1 MDSDANPEDDEVIH
15 IATNSF
21 ANGARL
27 QPTTLRKQFKLI
39 EHRRK
44 VKKGTPIHLPS
55 TNKTASASQK
65 RPANIG
71 SGSQLHPLLPES
83 SRTTLLPSNL
93 NKIVGLTSKH
103 ADNITS
109 STSSHSVTNADA
121 PMSRNTTATH
131 KLDETSSHSS
141 ETRKTKR
148 NSMVE
153 ISSDEDDRSEH
164 RRQLNSPYSIFTD
177 PAQRNMHT
185 YGKKVAIEKPIMPVR
200 RNSIVSRMKR
210 RNGADA
216 GPSAI
221 SMPKKRRSSWD
232 VRSIESK
239 QDKDSMSRQPAS
251 ASNITSDA
259 VNSDIEVLQSI
270 SLSNIVCD
278 AKRVPSSPSQIQ
290 KMFITK
296 NNEIVLRSQSNE
308 NKFEKIVPRRS
319 IRTLEYYA
327 GNSSGLHMQLE
338 DETKITVVLSP
349 IIEANEF
356 TRFLTSLKLDSFC
369 IAPFEKAEWEK
380 VVASEGLAL
389 FTNKRTH
396 NALKATNMPKDNAP
410 KEETLSHAALPEN
423 TGADEILFV
432 YPFTG
437 YGGITVSKADEARLD
452 DGEFLND
459 NIIDFYMKWIFDQLQ
474 NRDPELAKQVHIFNS
489 FFYKRLTQRNRNS
502 RKEENVYDR
511 VKKWTAKMN
520 LFDKSYVFIPINEN
534 WHWYLAIICNLKKMI
549 PPVVVGS
556 ENVKEEVLLAKDTT
570 ADACNSDPNLEQI
583 SAEHTPSP
591 MDLDKPYDTQ
601 IRPTS
606 PPASESVNG
615 SVKRSNLRSS
625 DSPDETSS
633 SPNSPWIFLLDSLG
647 NRHPKSFQCLQQY
660 LAAEAKERMNVD
672 LDRTGCKPLSCYG
685 KVPRQRNYCDC
696 GVYLLHYAEVFL
708 SDPQK
713 YLTLLSGKRDQQQEW
728 APTEAHDKRQK
739 IRQVIH
745 EIAELHK
752 SMSK

>member
-21 ANGARL
+21 TNGARL

-44 VKKGTPIHLPS
+44 VRKGTPIHLPS

-65 RPANIG
+65 RPATIS

-93 NKIVGLTSKH
+93 NKIVGSTSKH
-103 ADNITS
+103 AGNETS
-109 STSSHSVTNADA
+109 VNWRPSFSLSVTNADA
-121 PMSRNTTATH
+121 PMSRNTITTN
-131 KLDETSSHSS
+131 KLDETSNHSN
-141 ETRKTKR
+141 ETRKAKR

-153 ISSDEDDRSEH
+153 ISSDEDDR
-164 RRQLNSPYSIFTD
+164 
-177 PAQRNMHT
+177 PAQKDLHT
-185 YGKKVAIEKPIMPVR
+185 YGKKNVVEKPSMPVR
-200 RNSIVSRMKR
+200 RNSIKR

-221 SMPKKRRSSWD
+221 SMSKKRRSSWD

-239 QDKDSMSRQPAS
+239 QDQSSMSRQPAS
-251 ASNITSDA
+251 ASNTTSDTVNNDIA
-259 VNSDIEVLQSI
+259 VLPSL

-278 AKRVPSSPSQIQ
+278 GKRVPSSPSQVQ

-296 NNEIVLRSQSNE
+296 NNEIALRSQSKE
-308 NKFEKIVPRRS
+308 NKFEKNVPRRT

-327 GNSSGLHMQLE
+327 GNSSGLHMKLE
-338 DETKITVVLSP
+338 DETRITVVLSP

-380 VVASEGLAL
+380 IVASEGLPL

-396 NALKATNMPKDNAP
+396 DAHKEANLPEDNTS
-410 KEETLSHAALPEN
+410 KEETLSQAVLPEN
-423 TGADEILFV
+423 TGADETLFV

-459 NIIDFYMKWIFDQLQ
+459 NIIDFYMKWILDQLH

-502 RKEENVYDR
+502 RKEETVYDR

-549 PPVVVGS
+549 PPDVIGS
-556 ENVKEEVLLAKDTT
+556 EDVKEEVLLAKDTA
-570 ADACNSDPNLEQI
+570 ADACNSNPNLEQI
-583 SAEHTPSP
+583 GNEHTRSP
-591 MDLDKPYDTQ
+591 MDLDKPNDTQ

-606 PPASESVNG
+606 PPASESVYD
-615 SVKRSNLRSS
+615 SVKRPNLRSS
-625 DSPDETSS
+625 DSPDDTGS

-672 LDRTGCKPLSCYG
+672 LDRAGF
-685 KVPRQRNYCDC
+685 
-696 GVYLLHYAEVFL
+696 FL
-708 SDPQK
+708 SDPRK

-745 EIAELHK
+745 ETAELHK